1 MQFIFKNLAFEKPSG
16 SFTESQL
23 TILRIPVKDIINNSE
38 FIEFDESEISYY
50 GKMYDICYKETK
62 GDEVIYYCHSD
73 ENEDALNDAFTSF
86 VQQNTN
92 QKSDN
97 PVTNLIK
104 NLIKDT
110 YFVKYSSRIN
120 QNSFCE
126 FTTLKIQLYK
136 IVILDVI
143 TPPPEVS

>member
-1 MQFIFKNLAFEKPSG
+1 
-16 SFTESQL
+16 
-23 TILRIPVKDIINNSE
+23 
-38 FIEFDESEISYY
+38 
-50 GKMYDICYKETK
+50 MYDICYKEIK
-62 GDEVIYYCHSD
+62 GDEVIYYCYSD
-73 ENEDALNDAFTSF
+73 ENEDALNSAFIFF

-92 QKSDN
+92 PKSDN

-126 FTTLKIQLYK
+126 FNTLKIQLYK
-136 IVILDVI
+136 IVFLDVI